1 MIDNVSFALEPGS
14 LTALVGPNGA
24 GKSTLLHLL
33 QGRLKPASGSVD
45 SGGSIALM
53 PQRAAID
60 WTFPITVAQMVELGR
75 QKGGAISTDAA
86 LQQVGLNELASR
98 RLNRLSGGQQQRAL
112 LARTLMQEAPILLL
126 DEPCSAID
134 PPTRE
139 QLLGLMRRLAET
151 GHTLLVSS
159 HDWGEA
165 LDAYDR
171 VIVLDRNVLAD
182 GTPDDVRHRLRE
194 MTSMGNHCLNH
205 DHFILQDLELFERL
219 LQPLL
224 IHGKLVLYLLH
235 FVLIEIVALADH
247 CNILGIVL
255 VD

>member
-1 MIDNVSFALEPGS
+1 MTATTSPSKTLLSASALCFRFDGRTVIDNVSFALEPGS

-24 GKSTLLHLL
+24 GKSTLLHLI

-45 SGGSIALM
+45 SSGSIALM

-75 QKGGAISTDAA
+75 QKGGAISTDAV
-86 LQQVGLNELASR
+86 LQQVGLNDLASR

-134 PPTRE
+134 PPARE
-139 QLLGLMRRLAET
+139 QLLRLMRRLAET

-159 HDWGEA
+159 HDWGQA

-171 VIVLDRNVLAD
+171 VIVLDGEVLAD
-182 GTPDDVRHRLRE
+182 GTPDEVRHRLRE
-194 MTSMGNHCLNH
+194 MTSMGNHCC
-205 DHFILQDLELFERL
+205 
-219 LQPLL
+219 
-224 IHGKLVLYLLH
+224 G
-235 FVLIEIVALADH
+235 
-247 CNILGIVL
+247 
-255 VD
+255 

>member
-1 MIDNVSFALEPGS
+1 MTATTSPSKTLLTANALCFDFDGRTVIDNVSFALEPGS

-33 QGRLKPASGSVD
+33 QGRLKPASGSVN
-45 SGGSIALM
+45 SSGSIALM

-75 QKGGAISTDAA
+75 QARGETSTDAA
-86 LQQVGLNELASR
+86 LQQVGLNDLASR

-112 LARTLMQEAPILLL
+112 LARTLMQKAPILLL

-194 MTSMGNHCLNH
+194 MTSMGNHCC
-205 DHFILQDLELFERL
+205 
-219 LQPLL
+219 
-224 IHGKLVLYLLH
+224 G
-235 FVLIEIVALADH
+235 
-247 CNILGIVL
+247 
-255 VD
+255 

>member
-1 MIDNVSFALEPGS
+1 MTATTSPGKTLLSANALCFRFDGRTVVDNVSFALEPGS

-24 GKSTLLHLL
+24 GKSTLLHLI

-45 SGGSIALM
+45 CSGSIALM

-75 QKGGAISTDAA
+75 QKGGAISTDAV
-86 LQQVGLNELASR
+86 LQQVGLNDLASR

-134 PPTRE
+134 PPARE
-139 QLLGLMRRLAET
+139 QLLRLMRRLAET

-159 HDWGEA
+159 HDWGQA

-171 VIVLDRNVLAD
+171 VIVLDGEVLAD

-194 MTSMGNHCLNH
+194 MTSMGNHCC
-205 DHFILQDLELFERL
+205 
-219 LQPLL
+219 
-224 IHGKLVLYLLH
+224 G
-235 FVLIEIVALADH
+235 
-247 CNILGIVL
+247 
-255 VD
+255 

>member
-1 MIDNVSFALEPGS
+1 MTATTSPSKTLLTANALCFDFDGRTVIDNVSFALKPGS

-24 GKSTLLHLL
+24 GKSTLLHLI

-45 SGGSIALM
+45 CSGSIALM

-75 QKGGAISTDAA
+75 QKGGAISTDAV

-134 PPTRE
+134 PPARE
-139 QLLGLMRRLAET
+139 QLLRLMRRLAET

-159 HDWGEA
+159 HDWGQA

-171 VIVLDRNVLAD
+171 VIVLDGEVLAD

-194 MTSMGNHCLNH
+194 MTSMGNHCC
-205 DHFILQDLELFERL
+205 
-219 LQPLL
+219 
-224 IHGKLVLYLLH
+224 G
-235 FVLIEIVALADH
+235 
-247 CNILGIVL
+247 
-255 VD
+255 

>member
-1 MIDNVSFALEPGS
+1 MTATTSPSKTLLTANALCFDFDGRTVIDNVSFALEPGS

-33 QGRLKPASGSVD
+33 QRRLKPASGSVD
-45 SGGSIALM
+45 SSGSIALM

-75 QKGGAISTDAA
+75 QKGGATSTDAA

-194 MTSMGNHCLNH
+194 MTSMGNHCC
-205 DHFILQDLELFERL
+205 
-219 LQPLL
+219 
-224 IHGKLVLYLLH
+224 G
-235 FVLIEIVALADH
+235 
-247 CNILGIVL
+247 
-255 VD
+255 

>member
-1 MIDNVSFALEPGS
+1 MTATTSPSKTLLSANALCFRFDGRTVIDNVSFALEPGS

-24 GKSTLLHLL
+24 GKSTLLHLI
-33 QGRLKPASGSVD
+33 QGRLKPASGSVE
-45 SGGSIALM
+45 SSGSIALM

-75 QKGGAISTDAA
+75 QKGGAIATDAV

-134 PPTRE
+134 PPARE

-159 HDWGEA
+159 HDWGQA

-171 VIVLDRNVLAD
+171 VIVLDGEVLAD

-194 MTSMGNHCLNH
+194 MTSMGNHCC
-205 DHFILQDLELFERL
+205 
-219 LQPLL
+219 
-224 IHGKLVLYLLH
+224 G
-235 FVLIEIVALADH
+235 
-247 CNILGIVL
+247 
-255 VD
+255 

>member
-1 MIDNVSFALEPGS
+1 MTATTSPSKTLLTANALCFDFDGRTVIDNVSFALKPGS

-24 GKSTLLHLL
+24 GKSTLLHLI

-45 SGGSIALM
+45 CSGSIALM

-75 QKGGAISTDAA
+75 QKGGAISTDAV

-134 PPTRE
+134 PPARE

-159 HDWGEA
+159 HDWGQA

-171 VIVLDRNVLAD
+171 VIVLDGEVLAD

-194 MTSMGNHCLNH
+194 MTSMGNHCC
-205 DHFILQDLELFERL
+205 
-219 LQPLL
+219 
-224 IHGKLVLYLLH
+224 G
-235 FVLIEIVALADH
+235 
-247 CNILGIVL
+247 
-255 VD
+255 

>member
-1 MIDNVSFALEPGS
+1 MTTTTSPSKTLLSANALCFHFDGRTVIDNVSFALEPGS

-45 SGGSIALM
+45 SSGSIALM

-75 QKGGAISTDAA
+75 QTRGKTSTDAA
-86 LQQVGLNELASR
+86 LQQVGLNDLASR

-165 LDAYDR
+165 LDAYNR

-182 GTPDDVRHRLRE
+182 GTPDDVRNRLRE
-194 MTSMGNHCLNH
+194 MTSMGNHCC
-205 DHFILQDLELFERL
+205 
-219 LQPLL
+219 
-224 IHGKLVLYLLH
+224 G
-235 FVLIEIVALADH
+235 
-247 CNILGIVL
+247 
-255 VD
+255 

>member
-1 MIDNVSFALEPGS
+1 MTATTSPSKTLLTANALCFHFDGRTVIDNVSFALEPGS

-45 SGGSIALM
+45 SSGSIALM

-194 MTSMGNHCLNH
+194 MTSMGNHCC
-205 DHFILQDLELFERL
+205 
-219 LQPLL
+219 
-224 IHGKLVLYLLH
+224 G
-235 FVLIEIVALADH
+235 
-247 CNILGIVL
+247 
-255 VD
+255 

>member
-1 MIDNVSFALEPGS
+1 MTATTSPSKTLLSANALCFRFDGRTVIDKVSFALEPGS

-24 GKSTLLHLL
+24 GKSTLLHLI
-33 QGRLKPASGSVD
+33 QGRLKPASGSVE
-45 SGGSIALM
+45 SSGSIALM

-75 QKGGAISTDAA
+75 QKGGAISSDAV

-134 PPTRE
+134 PPARE

-159 HDWGEA
+159 HDWGQA

-171 VIVLDRNVLAD
+171 VIVLDGEVLAD

-194 MTSMGNHCLNH
+194 MTSMGNHCC
-205 DHFILQDLELFERL
+205 
-219 LQPLL
+219 
-224 IHGKLVLYLLH
+224 G
-235 FVLIEIVALADH
+235 
-247 CNILGIVL
+247 
-255 VD
+255 

>member
-1 MIDNVSFALEPGS
+1 MSTNDTARTTTVRQTAADRITGDQTDALLATDDLRKEFGGFTAIDDVDFSVNAGELRC
-14 LTALVGPNGA
+14 LIGPNGA

-33 QGRLKPASGSVD
+33 QGRLKPASGSVN
-45 SGGSIALM
+45 SSGSIALM

-75 QKGGAISTDAA
+75 QTRGKTSTDAA
-86 LQQVGLNELASR
+86 LQQVGLNDLASR

-159 HDWGEA
+159 HDWGQA

-171 VIVLDRNVLAD
+171 VIVLDGNVLAD

-194 MTSMGNHCLNH
+194 MTSMGNHCC
-205 DHFILQDLELFERL
+205 
-219 LQPLL
+219 
-224 IHGKLVLYLLH
+224 G
-235 FVLIEIVALADH
+235 
-247 CNILGIVL
+247 
-255 VD
+255 

>member
-1 MIDNVSFALEPGS
+1 M
-14 LTALVGPNGA
+14 ALVGPNGA
-24 GKSTLLHLL
+24 GKSTLLHALEGHL
-33 QGRLKPASGSVD
+33 PVTSGVIELSGSPLTPALARHQ
-45 SGGSIALM
+45 IALM
-53 PQRAAID
+53 PQRGAID

-75 QKGGAISTDAA
+75 QKGGATSTDAA
-86 LQQVGLNELASR
+86 LQQVGLNDLASR

-194 MTSMGNHCLNH
+194 MTSMGNHCC
-205 DHFILQDLELFERL
+205 
-219 LQPLL
+219 
-224 IHGKLVLYLLH
+224 G
-235 FVLIEIVALADH
+235 
-247 CNILGIVL
+247 
-255 VD
+255 

>member
-1 MIDNVSFALEPGS
+1 MTATTSPSKTLLTANALCFDFDGRTVIDNVSFALEPGS

-45 SGGSIALM
+45 SSGSIALM

-75 QKGGAISTDAA
+75 QTRGKTSTDAA
-86 LQQVGLNELASR
+86 LQQVGLNDLASR

-171 VIVLDRNVLAD
+171 VIVLDGEVLAD

-194 MTSMGNHCLNH
+194 MTSMGNHCC
-205 DHFILQDLELFERL
+205 
-219 LQPLL
+219 
-224 IHGKLVLYLLH
+224 G
-235 FVLIEIVALADH
+235 
-247 CNILGIVL
+247 
-255 VD
+255 